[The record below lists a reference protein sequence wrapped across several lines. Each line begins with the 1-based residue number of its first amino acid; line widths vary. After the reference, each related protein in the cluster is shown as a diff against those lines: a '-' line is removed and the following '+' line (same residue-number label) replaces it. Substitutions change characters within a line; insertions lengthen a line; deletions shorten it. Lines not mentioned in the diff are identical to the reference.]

1 MKSWL
6 MTIPNEVFL
15 HIMGYLKFV
24 EVKKLTHTQDEFHF
38 MLKKLNPSLFEIPR
52 KISDGIY
59 YNLSY
64 ECFDCGISLDD
75 VYILNMC
82 LPSSSIYV
90 QCNDSYPMISEDC
103 IHHKKLKTGEQVSIF
118 CKICNKDAIHLC
130 VSSYHNYIQ

>member
-1 MKSWL
+1 
-6 MTIPNEVFL
+6 
-15 HIMGYLKFV
+15 
-24 EVKKLTHTQDEFHF
+24 
-38 MLKKLNPSLFEIPR
+38 MLKKLNPSLLEIPR
-52 KISDGIY
+52 KISDGLY
-59 YNLSY
+59 YNH